1 MGDSQVENFVASPIS
16 PEALA
21 AKELS
26 SALAAAEAE
35 LSRLA
40 AAGEV
45 MVITRS
51 TCGLEQ
57 SAPLTT
63 FLAAARSEAS
73 RRSID
78 VLVFDA
84 GLGVSK
90 GDADFTLVVQALAE
104 DTDLLVLVAD
114 LLEGRIFL
122 VHVDRGTFLFVFV
135 LDPLTKRCH

>member
-1 MGDSQVENFVASPIS
+1 MTARGHASISSQMGDDLTVAV
-16 PEALA
+16 ATLDV
-21 AKELS
+21 
-26 SALAAAEAE
+26 SAEAEAE

-63 FLAAARSEAS
+63 LLAAARSEAS

-114 LLEGRIFL
+114 LLEGRVFL